1 MVSVHVHLFV
11 KKAVVWREFS
21 PVSFFFF
28 FTLEPLELMSHFF
41 KPVCQQSTAC

>member
-28 FTLEPLELMSHFF
+28 FFYIRTTRTHVSFF
-41 KPVCQQSTAC
+41 